1 MNGDSLRAPGL
12 TVRCQIRY
20 NNIHERS
27 SAWSAITYGSASGV
41 SVDKIVSTYLAL
53 HLDTTPGTLG
63 AHRAVRAWLQ
73 AQLDRNNDPGRSRV
87 SQWLL
92 GEALDAMVSPALRVA
107 YGRWLDTML
116 SKPHRWPR
124 HRKRRSA

>member
-1 MNGDSLRAPGL
+1 MERYH
-12 TVRCQIRY
+12 VRLGKR
-20 NNIHERS
+20 R
-27 SAWSAITYGSASGV
+27 TTV

-53 HLDTTPGTLG
+53 HLDTTPGTLE

-92 GEALDAMVSPALRVA
+92 GEALDAMVNPALRTA
-107 YGRWLDTML
+107 YGRWLDIML
-116 SKPHRWPR
+116 SKPSPQRR
-124 HRKRRSA
+124 RRKRRAA